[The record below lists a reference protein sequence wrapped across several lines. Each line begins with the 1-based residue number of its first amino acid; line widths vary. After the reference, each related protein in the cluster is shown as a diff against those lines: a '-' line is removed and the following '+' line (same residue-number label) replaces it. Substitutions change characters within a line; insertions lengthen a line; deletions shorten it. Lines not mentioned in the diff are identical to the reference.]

1 MISRCLSA
9 LHAQGVLEPDHPQGV
24 ALAATPRASLVL
36 AAGEYGSRSN
46 IWMGGAH
53 SHRGDEILHE
63 TLGECWLI
71 DTAGD
76 MPAEH
81 RAAAARTVAC
91 VFVDTEGV
99 PSPFWRVEQTVAD
112 AASAARGEAGPAPS
126 DIYIVCQ
133 HGMNRSGLI
142 TGLLLQALGLQ
153 PSEAIDRIRRQRPGA
168 LSNHTFE
175 RLLRHGIQ

>member
-1 MISRCLSA
+1 M
-9 LHAQGVLEPDHPQGV
+9 LEPNPLQGP
-24 ALAATPRASLVL
+24 AQTATPRASLVL

-63 TLGECWLI
+63 ALGECWLI

-81 RAAAARTVAC
+81 RAAAARTIAC
-91 VFVDTEGV
+91 VFVDTEGI

-112 AASAARGEAGPAPS
+112 AASAARGESGSAPT

-142 TGLLLQALGLQ
+142 TGLLLQALGLT
-153 PSEAIDRIRRQRPGA
+153 PAAAIERIRSHRPGA

-175 RLLRHGIQ
+175 RLLRHGVP

>member
-1 MISRCLSA
+1 M
-9 LHAQGVLEPDHPQGV
+9 LEPEHIQRAAG
-24 ALAATPRASLVL
+24 AATPRASLVL
-36 AAGEYGSRSN
+36 SAGESGSLSN

-53 SHRGDEILHE
+53 SHRGDEIRHE
-63 TLGECWLI
+63 ALAGCWLI

-81 RAAAARTVAC
+81 RAAALRLIAC

-99 PSPFWRVEQTVAD
+99 PSPFWRIEQTVVD
-112 AASAARGEAGPAPS
+112 AAGAARGESGPPPT

-133 HGMNRSGLI
+133 HGMNRSGLV
-142 TGLLLQALGLQ
+142 TGLLLQELGL
-153 PSEAIDRIRRQRPGA
+153 PPADAIGRIRRHRPGA

-175 RLLRHGIQ
+175 RLLRHGSQ